1 MKKKFEYKESRGL
14 PGGPNEMFTYVTG
27 VFSTEG
33 YKRNSPDVD
42 KPFNIIP
49 SGNITMRDVD
59 FPVMGTDNLGN
70 TKVMQPGKDYKF
82 PGNMVFETPMAQN
95 GIEVPKRQGARKNPD
110 GTESTH
116 LMATE
121 TLDGKNWFSFPTLF
135 QDPDGTWI
143 DMSDKPWKEAYEEAK
158 KRGELIDFGTD
169 KEAAIK
175 FGEGSWKP
183 KMKRGGGL
191 LTKTMKCNG
200 CGWSWKAADGGND
213 VSTCHKCGG
222 EATPKA
228 QEGAEV
234 KYGTKE
240 YKDLYD
246 QGKITGV
253 DADGNPLIVLPEI
266 ELTVD
271 GRTGKN
277 ISEDYPFYN
286 KLSSEEKKYFRDS
299 SPIGRAIRSKAKDG
313 VGFNADKA
321 TDFAKSWLVDL
332 PLASL
337 QVPQSL
343 MVEGIEALRGN
354 ESDILSALTP
364 GEQRLP
370 SDVWGIENDYY
381 TMIPAGLP
389 GSFMPVNLKTVGNTG
404 MDIVADPSNLVG
416 AGLVDDALKL
426 GLKNIPQKAGRALGT
441 EKLFTPKQLPSSGNA
456 TKEFGLSIDE
466 LGTKGIIKKS
476 KDLEKNVDLGI
487 GKYDHTSLVEYDNGL
502 QLHTYAQPGK
512 IGRAHV

>member
-370 SDVWGIENDYY
+370 
-381 TMIPAGLP
+381 
-389 GSFMPVNLKTVGNTG
+389 
-404 MDIVADPSNLVG
+404 
-416 AGLVDDALKL
+416 
-426 GLKNIPQKAGRALGT
+426 
-441 EKLFTPKQLPSSGNA
+441 
-456 TKEFGLSIDE
+456 
-466 LGTKGIIKKS
+466 
-476 KDLEKNVDLGI
+476 
-487 GKYDHTSLVEYDNGL
+487 
-502 QLHTYAQPGK
+502 
-512 IGRAHV
+512 